1 MAASRG
7 RQRPRDP
14 LRFGFRFMSA
24 RRTAFFLAAAL
35 AGLTTACGGSSPTAP
50 PSPPVVALPSPTP
63 PPGPPNVV
71 IILADDMGYG
81 DIGVYGATLNKT
93 PNLDRLAA
101 EGVRMTDFRV
111 PSALCTPSRA
121 ALLTGLYPPRT
132 GLVGN
137 LPSGSPTEGITDGID
152 DDEITLGDALRERG
166 YATAA
171 VGKWHL
177 GSTVPYLPLRHGF
190 DSYFGISNG
199 DQTFLL
205 LRGSSPVKDPPG
217 LDLITKAYTE
227 EAVSIVKSA
236 PRDRPFFLY
245 LAHRTPHV
253 PLEPAPEFRG
263 RSAGG
268 AYGDV
273 VEELD
278 WSVGEVM
285 KAVRDRGTTERSTVV
300 FFTSDNGPWLSQ
312 GEEAGSPG
320 PFRAG
325 KNTPYEG
332 GVRVPAIAWWPGRYS
347 AGRVVSEPV
356 MSLDLFPTIVA
367 MAKGQL
373 SPARRYYGADLTPL
387 LAGEV
392 TRLPG
397 AGIDGSR
404 ELLGYYFGA
413 AISIRSGPWKFLRPG
428 YWDLVDTLYNLQ
440 TDPAE
445 TTDVDPT
452 RPEIAAALDAR
463 LAAIADEISQGAK
476 KPKKGGAAN

>member
-1 MAASRG
+1 MTLALGAA
-7 RQRPRDP
+7 
-14 LRFGFRFMSA
+14 
-24 RRTAFFLAAAL
+24 
-35 AGLTTACGGSSPTAP
+35 ACGGSSPAAP
-50 PSPPVVALPSPTP
+50 PPPAAAAPSPTP

-81 DIGVYGATLNKT
+81 DLGVYGAPLNKT

-101 EGVRMTDFRV
+101 EGVRMTDLRV

-137 LPSGSPTEGITDGID
+137 LPSGSPTEGISDGID
-152 DDEITLGDALRERG
+152 DDEITLAGALKERG
-166 YATAA
+166 YATAI

-177 GSTVPYLPLRHGF
+177 GSTLAHLPTNHGF

-205 LRGSSPVKDPPG
+205 LRGTTPVRDPPG

-227 EAVSIVKSA
+227 EAVSIIRGA
-236 PRDRPFFLY
+236 ARDRPFFLY

-268 AYGDV
+268 PYGDV

-285 KAVRDRGTTERSTVV
+285 KAVRDRGTSERSTVV
-300 FFTSDNGPWLSQ
+300 LFLSDNGPWLSQ
-312 GEEAGSPG
+312 GEEAGSAG

-332 GVRVPAIAWWPGRYS
+332 GVRVPAIAWWPGRYP
-347 AGRVVSEPV
+347 AGRVVGEPL
-356 MSLDLFPTIVA
+356 MSLDVFPTVVA

-373 SPARRYYGADLTPL
+373 SPARKYYGADLTPL

-392 TRLPG
+392 ARLAGPG
-397 AGIDGSR
+397 TDGSR

-413 AISIRSGPWKFLRPG
+413 PVSLRSGRWKFLRPG
-428 YWDLVDTLYNLQ
+428 YWDLVDTMYDLQ
-440 TDPAE
+440 ADPAE
-445 TTDVDPT
+445 TTDVFPA
-452 RPEIAAALDAR
+452 RPEVAKPLDAR
-463 LAAIADEISQGAK
+463 LEALADEIAQGAK
-476 KPKKGGAAN
+476 KPKKGGGGAN

>member
-1 MAASRG
+1 
-7 RQRPRDP
+7 
-14 LRFGFRFMSA
+14 MSPP
-24 RRTAFFLAAAL
+24 RTAFHLAAAL
-35 AGLTTACGGSSPTAP
+35 ACLTTACGGSSPTSS
-50 PSPPVVALPSPTP
+50 PSPPVAALPSPTP

-81 DIGVYGATLNKT
+81 DIGAYGAPLNKT

-137 LPSGSPTEGITDGID
+137 LPSGSPTQGITDGID
-152 DDEITLGDALRERG
+152 DDEITLADALRERG

-227 EAVSIVKSA
+227 EAVSLVRNA

-300 FFTSDNGPWLSQ
+300 IFTSD
-312 GEEAGSPG
+312 
-320 PFRAG
+320 
-325 KNTPYEG
+325 
-332 GVRVPAIAWWPGRYS
+332 
-347 AGRVVSEPV
+347 
-356 MSLDLFPTIVA
+356 
-367 MAKGQL
+367 
-373 SPARRYYGADLTPL
+373 
-387 LAGEV
+387 
-392 TRLPG
+392 
-397 AGIDGSR
+397 
-404 ELLGYYFGA
+404 
-413 AISIRSGPWKFLRPG
+413 
-428 YWDLVDTLYNLQ
+428 
-440 TDPAE
+440 
-445 TTDVDPT
+445 
-452 RPEIAAALDAR
+452 
-463 LAAIADEISQGAK
+463 
-476 KPKKGGAAN
+476 

>member
-1 MAASRG
+1 MSP
-7 RQRPRDP
+7 RP
-14 LRFGFRFMSA
+14 SA
-24 RRTAFFLAAAL
+24 LLQAAAL
-35 AGLTTACGGSSPTAP
+35 ACLTTACGGSSPTAP
-50 PSPPVVALPSPTP
+50 PSPPVVAVPSPTR

-81 DIGVYGATLNKT
+81 DIGVYGAPLNKT

-227 EAVSIVKSA
+227 EAVGVVKSA

-373 SPARRYYGADLTPL
+373 SPARKYYGADVTPL

-397 AGIDGSR
+397 AGVDGSR

-445 TTDVDPT
+445 TTDVYPT
-452 RPEIAAALDAR
+452 RTEVGNSLDAR